1 MMHSMRFFITILL
14 ATALAILLAACG
26 GAPPP
31 SAALP
36 TSLSEAPAAPPSP
49 TPISLPTALP
59 SPTPISLPT
68 ALPSPTPISLPTALP
83 SPTPES
89 VQPRPTSLPEP
100 TPLPSPSPV
109 PATVAPLPTPET
121 ATASP
126 LPPAPSRPSEGS
138 FTGALIFL
146 RDGSLWLFDAN
157 GERLLVDRAYEFA
170 PAAHGNLIA
179 VVRETDQFDIWIV
192 SRDGSALR
200 RITNDRDIE
209 SSLSWAP
216 DGSAL
221 VFAAADAS
229 EPLPQLWPD
238 WALWC
243 GASQVSVIDLA
254 SGQRQTLARGC
265 DPAVSPD
272 GRRIAYSAPPTARDT
287 GMAGG
292 APVFGNALRLINR
305 RGENGWNFASA
316 DGADAPL
323 PNTGMLVY
331 GPAWSPD
338 GASVTYHRYLG
349 MQVEVD
355 INLSEI
361 GGSFEGK
368 GRPFA
373 EGAGWL
379 LPVRFA
385 SDGRR
390 AAIIEHNYS
399 DARGFGG
406 YDAWSVQVVTFD
418 GSRTVDLPQGP
429 MTMIGGSA
437 TRLPRA
443 ASAAWSP
450 DGTRLAVLLPP
461 GWRPDVSLN
470 EPFDPTG
477 AERPGEVWLW
487 QPGAAPS
494 VRLISNVD
502 FASPL
507 AWLP

>member
-1 MMHSMRFFITILL
+1 MVEVGCKTGRVVVMQRWSICWRLVACSLLIIMHTTRFF
-14 ATALAILLAACG
+14 AIIVLSTVLTLLLAACG

-31 SAALP
+31 PAALP
-36 TSLSEAPAAPPSP
+36 TSPPEAPIAAPSP
-49 TPISLPTALP
+49 TPKPM
-59 SPTPISLPT
+59 
-68 ALPSPTPISLPTALP
+68 
-83 SPTPES
+83 
-89 VQPRPTSLPEP
+89 QPHPTSLPEP
-100 TPLPSPSPV
+100 MPLPSPSPA
-109 PATVAPLPTPET
+109 PATVAPLLTPET

-126 LPPAPSRPSEGS
+126 LPPTPSRPSEGL

-170 PAAHGNLIA
+170 PGADGNLIA

-200 RITNDRDIE
+200 RITNDRSVE

-221 VFAAADAS
+221 IFAAADVG
-229 EPLPQLWPD
+229 EPLPQLWPG

-254 SGQRQTLARGC
+254 SGQRQALARGC

-272 GRRIAYSAPPTARDT
+272 GRRIAYSAPPTARDV

-292 APVFGNALRLINR
+292 APVFGNTVRLINR
-305 RGENGWNFASA
+305 RGEHAWNFARA
-316 DGADAPL
+316 DSADAPM

-385 SDGRR
+385 PDGRR

-437 TRLPRA
+437 VRLPRA

>member
-1 MMHSMRFFITILL
+1 M
-14 ATALAILLAACG
+14 
-26 GAPPP
+26 
-31 SAALP
+31 
-36 TSLSEAPAAPPSP
+36 
-49 TPISLPTALP
+49 
-59 SPTPISLPT
+59 
-68 ALPSPTPISLPTALP
+68 
-83 SPTPES
+83 
-89 VQPRPTSLPEP
+89 
-100 TPLPSPSPV
+100 
-109 PATVAPLPTPET
+109 
-121 ATASP
+121 
-126 LPPAPSRPSEGS
+126 
-138 FTGALIFL
+138 
-146 RDGSLWLFDAN
+146 
-157 GERLLVDRAYEFA
+157 
-170 PAAHGNLIA
+170 
-179 VVRETDQFDIWIV
+179 
-192 SRDGSALR
+192 
-200 RITNDRDIE
+200 
-209 SSLSWAP
+209 
-216 DGSAL
+216 
-221 VFAAADAS
+221 
-229 EPLPQLWPD
+229 
-238 WALWC
+238 
-243 GASQVSVIDLA
+243 
-254 SGQRQTLARGC
+254 
-265 DPAVSPD
+265 
-272 GRRIAYSAPPTARDT
+272 
-287 GMAGG
+287 
-292 APVFGNALRLINR
+292 FGNTVRLINR
-305 RGENGWNFASA
+305 RGENAWNFARA
-316 DGADAPL
+316 DGADAPM

-437 TRLPRA
+437 VRLPRA

>member
-1 MMHSMRFFITILL
+1 M
-14 ATALAILLAACG
+14 
-26 GAPPP
+26 
-31 SAALP
+31 
-36 TSLSEAPAAPPSP
+36 
-49 TPISLPTALP
+49 
-59 SPTPISLPT
+59 
-68 ALPSPTPISLPTALP
+68 
-83 SPTPES
+83 
-89 VQPRPTSLPEP
+89 
-100 TPLPSPSPV
+100 
-109 PATVAPLPTPET
+109 
-121 ATASP
+121 
-126 LPPAPSRPSEGS
+126 
-138 FTGALIFL
+138 TGALIFL
-146 RDGSLWLFDAN
+146 RDGSLWLSDAN
-157 GERLLVDRAYEFA
+157 GERLLVDRVYEFA
-170 PAAHGNLIA
+170 PAADGNLIA

-192 SRDGSALR
+192 ARDGSALR
-200 RITNDRDIE
+200 RVTSDRDVE
-209 SSLSWAP
+209 SSLSWTP

-243 GASQVSVIDLA
+243 SASQVYVIDLA
-254 SGQRQTLARGC
+254 AGQRQSLARGC
-265 DPAVSPD
+265 DPALSPD
-272 GRRIAYSAPPTARDT
+272 GRRIAYSAPPTVRDAAI
-287 GMAGG
+287 AGG
-292 APVFGNALRLINR
+292 APVFANTVRLINW

-316 DGADAPL
+316 DGVDAPM

-331 GPAWSPD
+331 GPTWSPD

-361 GGSFEGK
+361 GGSFEGR

-429 MTMIGGSA
+429 VTMIGGSA
-437 TRLPRA
+437 VRLPRA
-443 ASAAWSP
+443 SSAAWSP

-461 GWRPDVSLN
+461 GWRPDASLN

-477 AERPGEVWLW
+477 AARPGEVWLW
-487 QPGAAPS
+487 QPGATPS

>member
-1 MMHSMRFFITILL
+1 MHTMRFFATILL

-31 SAALP
+31 PAALP
-36 TSLSEAPAAPPSP
+36 TSPPEAPTAP
-49 TPISLPTALP
+49 
-59 SPTPISLPT
+59 
-68 ALPSPTPISLPTALP
+68 PSPTPISLPTALP

-157 GERLLVDRAYEFA
+157 GERLLVDQAYEFA

-229 EPLPQLWPD
+229 EPAPQLWPD

-272 GRRIAYSAPPTARDT
+272 GRRIAYSAPPTARDV

-292 APVFGNALRLINR
+292 APVFGNTVRLINR
-305 RGENGWNFASA
+305 RGENAWNFARA
-316 DGADAPL
+316 DGADAPM

-385 SDGRR
+385 PDGRR

-406 YDAWSVQVVTFD
+406 YDAWSVQVVTLD

-437 TRLPRA
+437 ALLPRA

>member
-36 TSLSEAPAAPPSP
+36 TSLSEAPAAP
-49 TPISLPTALP
+49 P

-146 RDGSLWLFDAN
+146 RDGSLWIFDAN
-157 GERLLVDRAYEFA
+157 GERLLVDQAYEFA

-450 DGTRLAVLLPP
+450 DGTRLAVLLPL

-477 AERPGEVWLW
+477 TERPGEVWLW
-487 QPGAAPS
+487 QPDAAPS